1 MKVFYSSVQSFL
13 HDTEVD
19 GCMVAIERYKERER
33 EREREE
39 SREGKQASENRERE
53 VQLIEQVIN

>member
-1 MKVFYSSVQSFL
+1 MIQKLMDVCSLSNA
-13 HDTEVD
+13 T
-19 GCMVAIERYKERER
+19 K
-33 EREREE
+33 REREE